1 MQRYLVGVGTR
12 QWRHLTDGSF
22 LRSSPAPHL
31 QPQLAPHSS
40 TSESVTSPP
49 KLSFTCQ
56 AVHHREI
63 ETTAPITI
71 NAVIIPLRHTTRH
84 DTTRTTAQLSSPPQ
98 HNYLFFLILFLW
110 FPPLVVHFFCS
121 LIKPPLTRFAHASD
135 QRSGFRRDSALLGQ
149 PGAAAPEL
157 NTANLNANSA
167 NATNPSNTGIPWVDS
182 TVNPTRLFGDSRTV
196 QFLNSLDDHDASAQ
210 LPPFIRP
217 LPTKIAS
224 DDVSYLQTK
233 GALTLPSVALQNALL
248 QAHVEFVHPY
258 MPLMDIHPFLSIV
271 HNRDGFNGQTSLL
284 LYHAVMF
291 SGVAFV
297 DMKRLR
303 EAGYS
308 TRKAA
313 RKAFFQKTR
322 VCCSKKKK

>member
-1 MQRYLVGVGTR
+1 M
-12 QWRHLTDGSF
+12 
-22 LRSSPAPHL
+22 
-31 QPQLAPHSS
+31 
-40 TSESVTSPP
+40 
-49 KLSFTCQ
+49 
-56 AVHHREI
+56 
-63 ETTAPITI
+63 
-71 NAVIIPLRHTTRH
+71 
-84 DTTRTTAQLSSPPQ
+84 
-98 HNYLFFLILFLW
+98 W
-110 FPPLVVHFFCS
+110 FPPLVVRFFCS

-149 PGAAAPEL
+149 PGAAAQEL
-157 NTANLNANSA
+157 NTANLNANAA
-167 NATNPSNTGIPWVDS
+167 NATNSSNTTNTGIPWVDS

-322 VCCSKKKK
+322 VRCSKKKKSQTNTEPPLPPHPSHLTYTTFCTLTCYAANANIPYLERGTPLADPPPLSPSPTASSFISAPT